1 MDIIFI
7 KSTFNMKKKKLFVLF
22 STFFFLVLLQIGD
35 SCFTNQPSEHKQ
47 KLVIV
52 SIVPYEFFVEK
63 ISGSTI
69 DVHSLVPPGMDVHT
83 FEPTARST
91 RLLLNSQGWIG
102 IGEPFEKKITDT
114 LKHASSSKIMLTISD
129 HLSLLQYPNTL
140 HFQATAPATHA
151 CEGRDRHVWLSPQ
164 LIRKQIPLITNSL
177 IAMFP
182 EHRGAYLEN
191 AKALCK
197 EMEELDISL
206 QKTLAPISGSTFL
219 ISHPAL
225 GYFCKDYG
233 LFQLSVETDGKEP
246 LPKDLNQILSLARE
260 KKIKLMVVQKN
271 YPDKGAKIIAKQLQ
285 IPIYY
290 FDPYQS
296 NYIENLQELAT
307 VLLRTYLPVTE

>member
-1 MDIIFI
+1 
-7 KSTFNMKKKKLFVLF
+7 MKKKKLFVLF
-22 STFFFLVLLQIGD
+22 GTFFFVVLLQMRG
-35 SCFTNQPSEHKQ
+35 SCFTIQPSDKEK

-52 SIVPYEFFVEK
+52 SIVPYEFFVGK
-63 ISGSTI
+63 ISGNTI

-91 RLLLNSQGWIG
+91 RLLLNSRGWIG
-102 IGEPFEKKITDT
+102 IGESFEKKITDT
-114 LKHASSSKIMLTISD
+114 LQQASSSKVMLTISD

-140 HFQATAPATHA
+140 HFHSKEPLIHT
-151 CEGRDRHVWLSPQ
+151 CGGRDRHVWLSPK
-164 LIRKQIPLITNSL
+164 LIGEQIPLITNSL

-182 EHRGAYLEN
+182 EHREAYLSN
-191 AKALCK
+191 AKTLHK
-197 EMEELDISL
+197 EMEELDLSL

-225 GYFCKDYG
+225 GYFCMDYG

-260 KKIKLMVVQKN
+260 KNIKLMVVQKN

-296 NYIENLQELAT
+296 NYMENLQELAT

>member
-22 STFFFLVLLQIGD
+22 GTFFLLVLLQLREN
-35 SCFTNQPSEHKQ
+35 CFATQPSTPTQ
-47 KLVIV
+47 QLVIV
-52 SIVPYEFFVEK
+52 SIVPYEFFVGK

-69 DVHSLVPPGMDVHT
+69 DVHSLVPLGMDVHT

-91 RLLLNSQGWIG
+91 RLLINSRGWIG
-102 IGEPFEKKITDT
+102 IGEPFEKKITEK
-114 LKHASSSKIMLTISD
+114 LKQAASSKVMLTISD
-129 HLSLLQYPNTL
+129 HLSLLHYPNTL
-140 HFQATAPATHA
+140 HFQPTKPLMHS
-151 CEGRDRHVWLSPQ
+151 CEGRDRHVWLSPR
-164 LIRKQIPLITNSL
+164 LISKQIPLITNSL

-182 EHRGAYLEN
+182 EHRETYLAN
-191 AKALCK
+191 AKTLGK
-197 EMEELDISL
+197 EMEELDLSL
-206 QKTLAPISGSTFL
+206 AKTLAPIAGSTFI

-246 LPKDLNQILSLARE
+246 LPKDLNQILSLARD
-260 KKIKLMVVQKN
+260 KNIKLMVVQKN
-271 YPDKGAKIIAKQLQ
+271 YPDKGAKIIAQQLQ

>member
-22 STFFFLVLLQIGD
+22 TTFFLLVLLQMRE
-35 SCFTNQPSEHKQ
+35 SCFSNQPSEQAQ

-52 SIVPYEFFVEK
+52 SILPYEFFVGK

-69 DVHSLVPPGMDVHT
+69 DVHSLVPAGMDVHT

-91 RLLLNSQGWIG
+91 RLLLNSRGWIG

-114 LKHASSSKIMLTISD
+114 LSQAASRKVMLTISD

-140 HFQATAPATHA
+140 HFQSTRPAAHA
-151 CEGRDRHVWLSPQ
+151 CGGQDRHVWLSPK
-164 LIRKQIPLITNSL
+164 LIRKQIPLIANSL

-182 EHRGAYLEN
+182 EHREAYLEN
-191 AKALCK
+191 AKTLGK
-197 EMEELDISL
+197 EMQDLDLSL
-206 QKTLAPISGSTFL
+206 EKTLAPISGSTFL

-260 KKIKLMVVQKN
+260 KNIKLMVVQKN

-307 VLLRTYLPVTE
+307 VLLKTYLPVTE

>member
-22 STFFFLVLLQIGD
+22 GTFFFLVLLQMRGN
-35 SCFTNQPSEHKQ
+35 CFTIQPSNPAQ

-52 SIVPYEFFVEK
+52 SIVPYEFFVGK
-63 ISGSTI
+63 ISGNTI
-69 DVHSLVPPGMDVHT
+69 EVHSLVPPGMDVHT

-91 RLLLNSQGWIG
+91 RLLLNSRGWIG

-114 LKHASSSKIMLTISD
+114 LQASSNKVMLTISD

-140 HFQATAPATHA
+140 HFQPMRPLTHT
-151 CEGRDRHVWLSPQ
+151 CGGRDCHVWLSPK
-164 LIRKQIPLITNSL
+164 LISKQIPLITNSL

-182 EHRGAYLEN
+182 QHREAYLSN
-191 AKALCK
+191 AKTLDK
-197 EMEELDISL
+197 EMEELDLSL
-206 QKTLAPISGSTFL
+206 QKTLAPILGSTFL

-260 KKIKLMVVQKN
+260 KNIKLMVVQKN

-296 NYIENLQELAT
+296 NYMENLQELAT
-307 VLLRTYLPVTE
+307 VLLRTYLPITE